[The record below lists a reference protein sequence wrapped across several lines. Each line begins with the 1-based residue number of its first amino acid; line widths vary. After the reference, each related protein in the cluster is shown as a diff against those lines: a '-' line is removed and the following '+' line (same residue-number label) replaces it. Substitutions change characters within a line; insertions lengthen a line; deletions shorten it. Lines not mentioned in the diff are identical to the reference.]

1 MPRTKNPAALED
13 QIAKAQEKV
22 EKAKSEYDAA
32 CAELKSLLAER
43 EARRQKLLMA
53 AIAKSNKSFEDILHF
68 IESN

>member
-1 MPRTKNPAALED
+1 MPRTKKPAALED
-13 QIAKAQEKV
+13 QITKAQEKV

-32 CAELKSLLAER
+32 CAELKSLLAEC

-53 AIAKSNKSFEDILHF
+53 AIAKSNKSFDDILHY

>member
-1 MPRTKNPAALED
+1 MARTKTPAAIED
-13 QIAKAQEKV
+13 QITKAQEKV

-32 CAELKSLLAER
+32 CNELKALLSER

-53 AIAKSNKSFEDILHF
+53 AIAKSNKSFEDILHY